1 MGLWLDIFSLLNDI
15 LAYVQG
21 NCVAALE
28 GMERALRLRQH
39 IYGLNNEQAQK
50 ARRDT
55 VDLCNL
61 MAVTHLQGDNAP
73 AVLELLQKAQLLAKN
88 YGIGRAVTFNNM
100 ACYYRR
106 VGKLRTALKYVLK
119 ALEIE
124 RRLKQSNSSLDF
136 YPADT
141 YLNACA
147 ILSELGDHRS
157 ALEHAQLALHSLQEE
172 LFKGIGNNS
181 SNDEDGDN
189 KDPNSINSV
198 REGISTNNDT
208 QQQLL
213 VKLDRITVLV
223 IAYHN
228 LGVEQEFLQ
237 RYSSSFCSYRKGLE
251 ISEQYLG
258 ENNPTTEMLRKALN
272 EVEKSIER
280 RQTSITYA

>member
-1 MGLWLDIFSLLNDI
+1 
-15 LAYVQG
+15 
-21 NCVAALE
+21 
-28 GMERALRLRQH
+28 
-39 IYGLNNEQAQK
+39 
-50 ARRDT
+50 
-55 VDLCNL
+55 
-61 MAVTHLQGDNAP
+61 
-73 AVLELLQKAQLLAKN
+73 
-88 YGIGRAVTFNNM
+88 
-100 ACYYRR
+100 
-106 VGKLRTALKYVLK
+106 
-119 ALEIE
+119 
-124 RRLKQSNSSLDF
+124 
-136 YPADT
+136 
-141 YLNACA
+141 
-147 ILSELGDHRS
+147 
-157 ALEHAQLALHSLQEE
+157 
-172 LFKGIGNNS
+172 
-181 SNDEDGDN
+181 
-189 KDPNSINSV
+189 V